1 MPDPLGI
8 KLVRTLQLVN
18 NLYVDEVDSE
28 KLTEAAIRAM
38 LRELDPH
45 SSYLNK
51 DEVRAMN
58 EPLQGDFEGIG
69 ISFNMVT
76 DTLYVIEV
84 ISGGP
89 AQKVGIMP
97 GDKIIYV
104 NDTLIAGVKMS
115 SEEVVK
121 KLRGPKGTT
130 VTVKVLRRGVP
141 RLLEFRIVRDKIPI
155 YSIDASY

>member
-1 MPDPLGI
+1 MYKRSIFLAISVFFFFTGAFAQFMPDPLGI
-8 KLVRTLQLVN
+8 KLVRTLQLTN

-84 ISGGP
+84 IWRPCTKSGYY
-89 AQKVGIMP
+89 A
-97 GDKIIYV
+97 
-104 NDTLIAGVKMS
+104 
-115 SEEVVK
+115 
-121 KLRGPKGTT
+121 
-130 VTVKVLRRGVP
+130 RR
-141 RLLEFRIVRDKIPI
+141 
-155 YSIDASY
+155 